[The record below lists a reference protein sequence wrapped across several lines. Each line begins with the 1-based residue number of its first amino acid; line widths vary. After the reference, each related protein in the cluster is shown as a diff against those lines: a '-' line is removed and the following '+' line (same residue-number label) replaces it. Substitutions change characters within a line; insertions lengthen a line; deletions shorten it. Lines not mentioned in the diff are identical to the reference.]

1 MKEEISN
8 ENSEYTEAQDEITY
22 LLLSID
28 EDCASES
35 ISRENFFLIGANT
48 KYCQAVSVTSRNIT

>member
-8 ENSEYTEAQDEITY
+8 ENSEHTEAQDEVTY

-28 EDCASES
+28 EDCTSELT
-35 ISRENFFLIGANT
+35 SRENFFLIGANT
-48 KYCQAVSVTSRNIT
+48 K